1 MRLILDANVIVSSL
15 IKPEGIPGVILREI
29 LFNNS
34 HTLLLSE
41 KIVNELRRVLRYPK
55 VRKYISLSDDQLD
68 FWVTSLEM
76 IAHDVCPRFQYDP
89 IVLEEPDDDTYI
101 ITAIEGKA
109 NCIISGDKHL
119 LKLNPYKGLP
129 ILKPSDFLKSS
140 H

>member
-1 MRLILDANVIVSSL
+1 MRLVLDANVLVSSL
-15 IKPEGIPGVILREI
+15 IKPDGIPGAILKEI
-29 LFNNS
+29 LFKNS

-41 KIVNELRRVLRYPK
+41 MIVDELRRVLRYPK
-55 VRKYISLSDDQLD
+55 IRKYISFSDGQLD

-89 IVLEEPDDDTYI
+89 IVLEDPNDDTYI

-109 NCIISGDKHL
+109 DCIISDDKHL

-129 ILKPSDFLKSS
+129 ILKPADFFKLSR
-140 H
+140 